1 MLKSHL
7 QIDKGPL
14 RLVYTK
20 FMNQKLSQCFLVAKN
35 ENHRTCHNVGKF
47 EMTIESSFSVDNI
60 DTSVKLKM

>member
-14 RLVYTK
+14 TLVYTN
-20 FMNQKLSQCFLVAKN
+20 FMSQKLSRCFLVAKN
-35 ENHRTCHNVGKF
+35 ENHRTCHSVGKF
-47 EMTIESSFSVDNI
+47 EKAIQSSFSVDNI

>member
-7 QIDKGPL
+7 QVDKGPL

-35 ENHRTCHNVGKF
+35 ENRRTCHNVGKF
-47 EMTIESSFSVDNI
+47 EMSVQSSFSFDNI
-60 DTSVKLKM
+60 HISVKMKM

>member
-7 QIDKGPL
+7 QIDKEPL

-47 EMTIESSFSVDNI
+47 EMTIQSYSVDNV
-60 DTSVKLKM
+60 DTSVKMKM

>member
-7 QIDKGPL
+7 QIDKGSL

-20 FMNQKLSQCFLVAKN
+20 FMNQKFSQCFLVVKN

-47 EMTIESSFSVDNI
+47 EMTI
-60 DTSVKLKM
+60 